1 MLYLRVRTQEGDG
14 HTFCMSM
21 YALGAGKVMMMHCLH
36 FDRTMLLCRRV
47 GVPPEVSSL
56 ADELLYW
63 SVDHYNNVQ
72 MLVERKGGCHVARW
86 QESVNIT

>member
-1 MLYLRVRTQEGDG
+1 
-14 HTFCMSM
+14 
-21 YALGAGKVMMMHCLH
+21 MMMHCLH

-47 GVPPEVSSL
+47 GVPPKVSSL

-86 QESVNIT
+86 QESVNITDYSQSNKNILKLITRRTKAR